1 MWVLLLIGILSFVLQ
16 MPSAREATKKMTT
29 PSVWENLML
38 LFPELMDNPEAPHH
52 RTLARLLANMDVN
65 EISDFHQELI
75 RKWIK

>member
-1 MWVLLLIGILSFVLQ
+1 
-16 MPSAREATKKMTT
+16 
-29 PSVWENLML
+29 
-38 LFPELMDNPEAPHH
+38 MDNPEAPHH